1 MKINTKH
8 TITAA
13 AKFAAMTI
21 ATVVAASSMC
31 AAQGQGQASGQAGAN
46 ATTQNVAVVNTP
58 TVNVGTI
65 PAVNVGTMPAVSLAG
80 TPAVTVSTT
89 AAAPLFVRDADYAT
103 RRPYVLFQGGSVA
116 SPTGLYFGTFQIP
129 NNTGKLFIIEN
140 FRINGGMKGTDIL
153 MFCEV
158 SITSTAATGGLP
170 FIGQQNF
177 LTPTVF
183 SGYNVVSTNSYYS
196 SQTPTLM
203 YLLPGHNAAVS
214 CTRGGPNGTFPA
226 GDGTQEF
233 IYVNLT
239 GSLVDVPAQ

>member
-13 AKFAAMTI
+13 AKLAAMTI
-21 ATVVAASSMC
+21 ATVVAAGSMC

-58 TVNVGTI
+58 T
-65 PAVNVGTMPAVSLAG
+65 VNVGTMPAVSLAG

-103 RRPYVLFQGGSVA
+103 RRPYVLFQSGSIV
-116 SPTGLYFGTFQIP
+116 SPTGLYFGTFQMP

-140 FRINGGMKGTDIL
+140 VRINGGMKGSDIL

-177 LTPTVF
+177 LTPMVF
-183 SGYNVVSTNSYYS
+183 SGYNVVSLTTYYS
-196 SQTPTLM
+196 SQNQTLM

-233 IYVNLT
+233 IYVDLT